1 MQKIVQTDN
10 AISWN
15 YLCFGFWSPITKN
28 CSSKIFPDVHA
39 SMKPDREKG
48 YAQHARIR
56 VFSNSKNRVPR
67 STVSSFFSFAT
78 IPVVV
83 VLAFLEPYQK
93 RSCQKHW
100 TNSTFEHWSFLQSE
114 GVQSYTR
121 AIFRV
126 SNFLHFDTA
135 IPPPLRSFSSIILYF
150 LGLQTHQVNQTLNN
164 NDFVIVP
171 PTNHGR

>member
-1 MQKIVQTDN
+1 MLLAFFFFLLV
-10 AISWN
+10 
-15 YLCFGFWSPITKN
+15 L
-28 CSSKIFPDVHA
+28 
-39 SMKPDREKG
+39 
-48 YAQHARIR
+48 ARS
-56 VFSNSKNRVPR
+56 SNS
-67 STVSSFFSFAT
+67 A
-78 IPVVV
+78 
-83 VLAFLEPYQK
+83 LAFLEPYQK

-135 IPPPLRSFSSIILYF
+135 IPPPPRSYSSIILYF

-164 NDFVIVP
+164 NDFVIAP
-171 PTNHGR
+171 PTNHSDESKANFLDFEPFELWSNLTFGTFLILSTEHRMNPC

>member
-1 MQKIVQTDN
+1 MLNKISYL
-10 AISWN
+10 AIDSN
-15 YLCFGFWSPITKN
+15 SPTTTTN
-28 CSSKIFPDVHA
+28 T
-39 SMKPDREKG
+39 G
-48 YAQHARIR
+48 
-56 VFSNSKNRVPR
+56 FSNASGLLFFLLVLAR
-67 STVSSFFSFAT
+67 SSNSA
-78 IPVVV
+78 
-83 VLAFLEPYQK
+83 LAFLEPYQK

-171 PTNHGR
+171 PTNHGI